1 MPFVLTDG
9 NIFNLVENIRNTTN
23 FYQGYYVDYDGIRR
37 LIGQGLHIN
46 ILNFFKAMQR
56 ITNIELFRFAESLN
70 LFILLGCLSIS
81 LLSEKRKKW
90 ITFGALGVIM
100 AACPGFQLFII

>member
-1 MPFVLTDG
+1 MGVVTALKVVPAILGVLLIKEKRWKDTIICISIGAGIFFLPFVLTDG

-46 ILNFFKAMQR
+46 ILNFLRQCR
-56 ITNIELFRFAESLN
+56 ELQISN
-70 LFILLGCLSIS
+70 CLD
-81 LLSEKRKKW
+81 LQK
-90 ITFGALGVIM
+90 V
-100 AACPGFQLFII
+100 